1 MPNSM
6 TQGVR
11 DEREGLEQSRGA
23 YATCVL
29 CLLTI
34 ILAGLLLCT
43 LHTFGIVA
51 SADTSRCPQDFLGRY
66 AGCQA
71 RQDIKALLSFVLGT
85 LVIVATPGPW
95 SPELSSSMAQGN
107 MRDTLL
113 KLERCGVLL

>member
-11 DEREGLEQSRGA
+11 DEQEGFEQSHGA
-23 YATCVL
+23 YATGVL

-34 ILAGLLLCT
+34 MLAGLLLCT

-95 SPELSSSMAQGN
+95 SPEPSSSTELG

>member
-1 MPNSM
+1 MISWKKIPR
-6 TQGVR
+6 R
-11 DEREGLEQSRGA
+11 DSFLLEDSV

-51 SADTSRCPQDFLGRY
+51 SADASRCPQDFLGRY

-85 LVIVATPGPW
+85 LVILSCTGRIQDRGHTRSMVPG
-95 SPELSSSMAQGN
+95 AF
-107 MRDTLL
+107 
-113 KLERCGVLL
+113 KLND